1 MIDEPRDEELNDEPG
16 DEEAAD
22 DEGTPAAPPPQTWAG
37 RARAGEEQDEA
48 EEGDEFERVEA
59 ELSADLAGEEPHP
72 ADEQEEPPAAVEFEE
87 GTEETAAA
95 TEDEATEDE
104 TTKDEAP
111 APEEEAPKPGEDTAE
126 VDTLAIA
133 DREAKQEAAHAGL
146 RARAEKSAAGR
157 VAETGAKEAV
167 AGAVAALPESGAG
180 EPPKRNVWWRFLAAS
195 FVIIASTASATAIAF
210 LLFLT
215 DIGNDLKGDES
226 FAAAVNPTLA
236 DVEGGAPQT
245 ILILGSDKR
254 TGTGEKFGRS
264 DTTMLLRVDPEKEFL
279 ALLSIP
285 RDLAVEIPGY
295 GTDKLNAAYSLGGAP
310 LTLKTVQELLG
321 IEINHIV
328 NVDFE
333 GFYDAINAIGCVYI
347 DVDRHYFNPVGG
359 EYDDI
364 DIEAGYTKLCGYRA
378 LDYVR
383 YRHND
388 NDLVRGDRQQAF
400 VREARQQIPPKSL
413 LPPPFG
419 DAELID
425 IFTEYTNSDI
435 DDPPTIIDMLKSFVD
450 VRNAP
455 VRQVSLGELTGTG
468 TGVGTS
474 NEDVEAAVDQFL
486 GNDLEEPETTPV
498 EPAPDDEPKKDK
510 KDKPDEEPTGPAL
523 VDATGTA
530 QQYAQT
536 FQNYLRR
543 RKASLPVFYPTALIA
558 NPAAAVSSESRA
570 HIIEPPEG
578 TKNPLENP
586 YWGYKYVL
594 PYQESFGLSYYGVTG
609 VNWTDPPILNNPS
622 EVREVDGRDYL
633 LFYEKDRLRLVAWTT
648 DDGAYWVINTLTRA
662 LSEEEMLAVATS
674 TREFD
679 G

>member
-1 MIDEPRDEELNDEPG
+1 MTGLATDEQEASEEK
-16 DEEAAD
+16 
-22 DEGTPAAPPPQTWAG
+22 
-37 RARAGEEQDEA
+37 
-48 EEGDEFERVEA
+48 
-59 ELSADLAGEEPHP
+59 P
-72 ADEQEEPPAAVEFEE
+72 ADEAAEEKPPAEAAEE
-87 GTEETAAA
+87 KPADEGAEETV
-95 TEDEATEDE
+95 T
-104 TTKDEAP
+104 AP
-111 APEEEAPKPGEDTAE
+111 PGQETAE

-146 RARAEKSAAGR
+146 RARAEKSAAER
-157 VAETGAKEAV
+157 VAATGAQEAV

-195 FVIIASTASATAIAF
+195 FVIVASTAAATAIAF

-226 FAAAVNPTLA
+226 FAATVNPSLS

-254 TGTGEKFGRS
+254 SGTGEKYGRS
-264 DTTMLLRVDPEKEFL
+264 DTTMLLRVDPDKEFMSL
-279 ALLSIP
+279 MSLP

-295 GTDKLNAAYSLGGAP
+295 GSGLRLNAAYSSGGP
-310 LTLKTVQELLG
+310 QLTLKTVKELLG
-321 IEINHIV
+321 IDINHIV
-328 NVDFE
+328 NVDFT
-333 GFYDAINAIGCVYI
+333 GFYDAINAIGCVYV

-388 NDLVRGDRQQAF
+388 NDLVRGARQQAF

-419 DAELID
+419 DAELIQ
-425 IFTEYTNSDI
+425 IFTKYTTSDI
-435 DDPPTIIDMLKSFVD
+435 DDPETIIDMLKSFVD

-468 TGVGTS
+468 TGVGAS
-474 NEDVEAAVDQFL
+474 AEDVEVAVDQFL
-486 GNDLEEPETTPV
+486 GNDLEPVDETPV
-498 EPAPDDEPKKDK
+498 EPEPEEEKKKD
-510 KDKPDEEPTGPAL
+510 KDKPDEEAGPAL
-523 VDATGTA
+523 VEATETE
-530 QQYAQT
+530 QYAQS

-543 RKASLPVFYPTALIA
+543 RKANLPVFHPTALIA
-558 NPAAAVSSESRA
+558 NQAAAISPESRA

-586 YWGYKYVL
+586 YWGYKFVL

-633 LFYEKDRLRLVAWTT
+633 LFYEKDRLRLVGWTT

-662 LSEEEMLAVATS
+662 LSEEEMLAIATS